1 MSAPLTVTGQLQWAV
16 QLLNQVSDTPAL
28 EAEWL
33 LGEVLE
39 RSRAWL
45 RTWPERELTHSQ
57 LQRFRALVEL
67 RRQGHPIAYL
77 LGATGFWG
85 LDLVCN
91 PSTLIPRADT
101 ESLVE
106 TLLEEYDGAARR
118 VLDLGT
124 GSGALALALAS
135 ERPGWSVIG
144 VDKVPQA
151 VSLASTNAQR
161 NGIGNVQ
168 FMVSDWFSALG
179 GQRFD
184 IIVANPP
191 YIAEDDPHLTQGD
204 LRFEPSSA
212 LVAGDNGYADLR
224 YLIEQ
229 APHYMNTGACLM
241 LEHGFEQGDSVRS
254 AMRAAS
260 YVEVRS
266 GRDFGGNERWTAGW
280 LQQ

>member
-1 MSAPLTVTGQLQWAV
+1 MSAPVTVTGQLQWAV
-16 QLLNQVSDTPAL
+16 QQLNGLSDSPVL
-28 EAEWL
+28 DAEWL
-33 LGEVLE
+33 LCDVLD
-39 RSRAWL
+39 RNRAWL
-45 RTWPERELTHSQ
+45 RTWPERELSRSQ
-57 LQRFRALVEL
+57 IERFAALIAQ

-85 LDLVCN
+85 LDLVCD

-106 TLLEEYDGAARR
+106 AVLKHYDAAARR

-135 ERPGWSVIG
+135 ERPAWSVIG

-151 VSLASTNAQR
+151 VALASTNAER
-161 NGIGNVQ
+161 NGIGNAQ
-168 FMVSDWFSALG
+168 FMVSDWFSALNE
-179 GQRFD
+179 QRFD

-212 LVAGDNGYADLR
+212 LVASENGYADLR
-224 YLIEQ
+224 VLIEQ
-229 APHYMNTGACLM
+229 APRYMNAGACLM

-254 AMRAAS
+254 AMRAAA
-260 YVEVRS
+260 YVDVRS

-280 LQQ
+280 LKQ